1 MMMSKYTT
9 EVRYICEVFAGLT
22 ESTNYIGVEDVIKK
36 ALPIV
41 FDFSFPIFDENYR
54 SVLETKI
61 LKHFYT
67 REIGL
72 ETVGLWKLKLNTKLN
87 EIMPYFNQLYSSQ
100 LYAFNPFY
108 DVDLTRK
115 HKIDGN
121 EKRDT
126 DTTSNTEVEINNT
139 IDDSG
144 TTNTDN
150 SGSRTDELTND
161 NSRVS
166 TKTETQVDAFAER
179 YSDTPQ
185 GALTD
190 LRADKY
196 LTNATLRDDNKKND
210 GNENITDKGNSSDVV
225 NTTDN
230 TEVNDSRKTESRGN
244 NSNTTNGTVS
254 ATLTNTEDY
263 LETVQGKNGGTS
275 YSKLL
280 MEYRETFLN
289 IDMMVIDSLEELFM
303 QLW

>member
-1 MMMSKYTT
+1 MMVSKYTT
-9 EVRYICEVFAGLT
+9 EVRYICEVSAGLT

-100 LYAFNPFY
+100 LYKFNPFY

-126 DTTSNTEVEINNT
+126 DTISNTEVEINNT
-139 IDDSG
+139 I
-144 TTNTDN
+144 DN

-161 NSRVS
+161 NSRIS
-166 TKTETQVDAFAER
+166 TNTETQVDAFAER

-190 LRADKY
+190 LKADMY

-210 GNENITDKGNSSDVV
+210 GNENITDKGNSSDIV

-230 TEVNDSRKTESRGN
+230 AESRGS
-244 NSNTTNGTVS
+244 NSNTTNENVS
-254 ATLTNTEDY
+254 STLTNTEDY
-263 LETVQGKNGGTS
+263 LETVQGKNGGAS

>member
-1 MMMSKYTT
+1 MSKYTT
-9 EVRYICEVFAGLT
+9 EVRYICEVYAGLT

-126 DTTSNTEVEINNT
+126 DTNSNTEVEISNT

-144 TTNTDN
+144 TSNTDN

-196 LTNATLRDDNKKND
+196 LTNATLRDGNKKND
-210 GNENITDKGNSSDVV
+210 GNENVTDKGNSSDIV

-230 TEVNDSRKTESRGN
+230 TEVNDSRSTESRGS
-244 NSNTTNGTVS
+244 NSSTTNGTVS
-254 ATLTNTEDY
+254 ATLTNTEEY
-263 LETVQGKNGGTS
+263 LETVQGKNGGSS

>member
-1 MMMSKYTT
+1 MSKYTT
-9 EVRYICEVFAGLT
+9 EVRYICEVAAGLV
-22 ESTNYIGVEDVIKK
+22 ESTDYKGIEDVIKK
-36 ALPIV
+36 ALPVV
-41 FDFSFPIFDENYR
+41 FDFSFPIFDESYR

-100 LYAFNPFY
+100 LHTFNPFY

-115 HKIDGN
+115 HRIDGSG
-121 EKRDT
+121 KRDT
-126 DTTSNTEVEINNT
+126 DTTSNTETEHRITVDETGNT
-139 IDDSG
+139 
-144 TTNTDN
+144 TTDN
-150 SGSRTDELTND
+150 TGSSTGEGTSENTEVRTGTNNQTD
-161 NSRVS
+161 DFIE
-166 TKTETQVDAFAER
+166 K

-185 GALTD
+185 GAITD

-196 LTNATLRDDNKKND
+196 LTNATIRNDDRKQNTSDNVKND
-210 GNENITDKGNSSDVV
+210 GKTSSDVS
-225 NTTDN
+225 TKDN
-230 TEVNDSRKTESRGN
+230 TEVEETRNTDTSGN
-244 NSNTTNGTVS
+244 NSSTTNGNVS
-254 ATLTNTEDY
+254 ATLTNTEEY
-263 LETVQGKNGGTS
+263 LETVQGKNGGAS

-289 IDMMVIDSLEELFM
+289 IDMMVIDQLEDLFM

>member
-1 MMMSKYTT
+1 MSKYTT
-9 EVRYICEVFAGLT
+9 EVRYICEVSAGLV
-22 ESTNYIGVEDVIKK
+22 ESADYMKVEDVIKK
-36 ALPIV
+36 ALPVV

-72 ETVGLWKLKLNTKLN
+72 ETVGLWKLKLDTKLN
-87 EIMPYFNQLYSSQ
+87 EIMPYFNQLYKSQ

-115 HKIDGN
+115 HRIDGSGT
-121 EKRDT
+121 KDT
-126 DTTSNTEVEINNT
+126 DTA
-139 IDDSG
+139 
-144 TTNTDN
+144 TNTQTEHNITVDESGYSTATG
-150 SGSRTDELTND
+150 SGSS
-161 NSRVS
+161 NSESANTRAN
-166 TKTETQVDAFAER
+166 TKTDAFSER

-196 LTNATLRDDNKKND
+196 LTNATLRDDNVND
-210 GNENITDKGNSSDVV
+210 NTNESGTDKTST
-225 NTTDN
+225 NTNAEN
-230 TEVNDSRKTESRGN
+230 TENKNTETTGN
-244 NSNTTNGTVS
+244 NRTNVNGNIS
-254 ATLTNTEDY
+254 STLTNTEDY
-263 LETVQGKNGGTS
+263 LETVQGKNGGSS

-289 IDMMVIDSLEELFM
+289 IDMMVMNELEDLFM

>member
-1 MMMSKYTT
+1 MSKYTT
-9 EVRYICEVFAGLT
+9 EVRYICEVAAGLA
-22 ESTNYIGVEDVIKK
+22 ESADYTGVEDVIKK
-36 ALPIV
+36 ALPVV
-41 FDFSFPIFDENYR
+41 FDFSFPIFDESYR

-115 HKIDGN
+115 HRIDGSG
-121 EKRDT
+121 KRDT
-126 DTTSNTEVEINNT
+126 DTTSNTETEHRITVDETGNT
-139 IDDSG
+139 
-144 TTNTDN
+144 TTDN
-150 SGSRTDELTND
+150 TGSSTGEGTSENTEVRTGTNNQTD
-161 NSRVS
+161 DFVE
-166 TKTETQVDAFAER
+166 K

-185 GALTD
+185 GAITD
-190 LRADKY
+190 LRGDKY
-196 LTNATLRDDNKKND
+196 LTNATIRNDDRKQNTSDNVKND
-210 GNENITDKGNSSDVV
+210 GKTSSDVS
-225 NTTDN
+225 TKDN
-230 TEVNDSRKTESRGN
+230 TEVEETRNTNTSGN
-244 NSNTTNGTVS
+244 NSSTTNGNVS

-289 IDMMVIDSLEELFM
+289 IDMMVIDQLEDLFM

>member
-1 MMMSKYTT
+1 MSKYTT
-9 EVRYICEVFAGLT
+9 EVRYICEVSAGLV
-22 ESTNYIGVEDVIKK
+22 ESTDYMKVEDVIKK

-87 EIMPYFNQLYSSQ
+87 EIMPYFNQLYKSQ

-115 HKIDGN
+115 HRIDGSGT
-121 EKRDT
+121 KDT
-126 DTTSNTEVEINNT
+126 DTA
-139 IDDSG
+139 
-144 TTNTDN
+144 TNTQTEHNITVDESGN
-150 SGSRTDELTND
+150 STITGSGSSDSESANTRAN
-161 NSRVS
+161 
-166 TKTETQVDAFAER
+166 TKTDAFSER

-196 LTNATLRDDNKKND
+196 LTNATLRDENVN
-210 GNENITDKGNSSDVV
+210 GNTNETGTDKTS
-225 NTTDN
+225 TKTDAEN
-230 TEVNDSRKTESRGN
+230 TENKSTETNGN
-244 NSNTTNGTVS
+244 NRTNVNGNVS
-254 ATLTNTEDY
+254 STLTNTEDY
-263 LETVQGKNGGTS
+263 LETVQGKNGGSS

-289 IDMMVIDSLEELFM
+289 IDMMVMNELEDLFM

>member
-1 MMMSKYTT
+1 MSKYTT
-9 EVRYICEVFAGLT
+9 EVRYICEVAAGLT
-22 ESTNYIGVEDVIKK
+22 ESTSYTGVEDVIKK
-36 ALPIV
+36 ALPVV
-41 FDFSFPIFDENYR
+41 FDFSFPIFDESYR
-54 SVLETKI
+54 SVLETNI

-87 EIMPYFNQLYSSQ
+87 EIMPYFNQLYTSQ

-139 IDDSG
+139 I
-144 TTNTDN
+144 NN

-166 TKTETQVDAFAER
+166 TNTETQFDAFAER

-210 GNENITDKGNSSDVV
+210 GNENVTDKGNSSDVV

-230 TEVNDSRKTESRGN
+230 AESKGS
-244 NSNTTNGTVS
+244 NSSTSNENVS
-254 ATLTNTEDY
+254 STLTNTEDY
-263 LETVQGKNGGTS
+263 LETVQGKNGGAS

>member
-1 MMMSKYTT
+1 MSKYTT
-9 EVRYICEVFAGLT
+9 EVRYICEVSAGLV
-22 ESTNYIGVEDVIKK
+22 ESADYMKVEDVIKK
-36 ALPIV
+36 ALPVV

-72 ETVGLWKLKLNTKLN
+72 ETVGLWKLKLDTKLN
-87 EIMPYFNQLYSSQ
+87 EIMPYFNQLYKSQ

-115 HKIDGN
+115 HRIDGSGT
-121 EKRDT
+121 KDT
-126 DTTSNTEVEINNT
+126 DTA
-139 IDDSG
+139 
-144 TTNTDN
+144 TNTQTEHNITVDESGN
-150 SGSRTDELTND
+150 STITGSGSS
-161 NSRVS
+161 NSESANTRAN
-166 TKTETQVDAFAER
+166 TKTDAFSER

-196 LTNATLRDDNKKND
+196 LTNATLRDENVNYNT
-210 GNENITDKGNSSDVV
+210 NETGTDKTS
-225 NTTDN
+225 TKTDAEN
-230 TEVNDSRKTESRGN
+230 TENKNTETTGN
-244 NSNTTNGTVS
+244 NRTNVNGNVS
-254 ATLTNTEDY
+254 STLTNTEDY
-263 LETVQGKNGGTS
+263 LETVQGKNGGSS

-289 IDMMVIDSLEELFM
+289 IDMMIMNELEDLFM

>member
-1 MMMSKYTT
+1 MSKYTT
-9 EVRYICEVFAGLT
+9 EVRYICEVAAGLA
-22 ESTNYIGVEDVIKK
+22 ESTDYTGVEDVIKK
-36 ALPIV
+36 ALPVV
-41 FDFSFPIFDENYR
+41 FDFSFPIFDESYR

-61 LKHFYT
+61 LRHFYT

-87 EIMPYFNQLYSSQ
+87 EIMPYFNQLYNSQ

-115 HKIDGN
+115 HRIDGSG
-121 EKRDT
+121 KRDT
-126 DTTSNTEVEINNT
+126 DTTSNTETEHKITVDETGNT
-139 IDDSG
+139 
-144 TTNTDN
+144 TTDN
-150 SGSRTDELTND
+150 TGSSTGEGTSENTEVRTGTNNQTD
-161 NSRVS
+161 DFVE
-166 TKTETQVDAFAER
+166 K

-185 GALTD
+185 GAITD

-196 LTNATLRDDNKKND
+196 LTNATIRNDDRKQNTSDNVKND
-210 GNENITDKGNSSDVV
+210 GKTGSSV
-225 NTTDN
+225 NTKDDTEVEESRN
-230 TEVNDSRKTESRGN
+230 TETSGN
-244 NSNTTNGTVS
+244 NSSTTNGNVS

-263 LETVQGKNGGTS
+263 LETVQGKNGGAS

-289 IDMMVIDSLEELFM
+289 IDMMVIDRLEDLFM

>member
-1 MMMSKYTT
+1 MMSKYTT
-9 EVRYICEVFAGLT
+9 EVRYICEVAAGLT
-22 ESTNYIGVEDVIKK
+22 ESTNYTGVEDVIKK
-36 ALPIV
+36 ALPNV

-100 LYAFNPFY
+100 LYEFNPFY

-115 HKIDGN
+115 HRIDGSG
-121 EKRDT
+121 KRDT
-126 DTTSNTEVEINNT
+126 DTTTNTEVESHNT
-139 IDDSG
+139 VDDSG
-144 TTNTDN
+144 TANTDN
-150 SGSRTDELTND
+150 SGSRTEELTND
-161 NSRVS
+161 NSSVS
-166 TKTETQVDAFAER
+166 TKTETQFETFAER

-190 LRADKY
+190 LKADKY
-196 LTNATLRDDNKKND
+196 LTNATLRDDNKNNN
-210 GNENITDKGNSSDVV
+210 GNENVTDKVNSSDIV

-230 TEVNDSRKTESRGN
+230 TAVNDSRNTESRGS
-244 NSNTTNGTVS
+244 NSSTTNGNVS
-254 ATLTNTEDY
+254 AVLTNTEDY
-263 LETVQGKNGGTS
+263 LETVQGKNGGVS

-289 IDMMVIDSLEELFM
+289 IDMMVIEKLEPLFF

>member
-1 MMMSKYTT
+1 MSKYTT
-9 EVRYICEVFAGLT
+9 EVRYICEVAAGL
-22 ESTNYIGVEDVIKK
+22 EVSADYKGVEDVIKK
-36 ALPIV
+36 ALPVV

-72 ETVGLWKLKLNTKLN
+72 ETVGLWKLKLDTKLN
-87 EIMPYFNQLYSSQ
+87 EIMPYFNQLYKSQ

-115 HKIDGN
+115 HRIDGSGT
-121 EKRDT
+121 KDT
-126 DTTSNTEVEINNT
+126 DTA
-139 IDDSG
+139 
-144 TTNTDN
+144 TNTQTEHNITVGENGN
-150 SGSRTDELTND
+150 STITGTGSS
-161 NSRVS
+161 NSESANARAN
-166 TKTETQVDAFAER
+166 TKTDAFSER

-196 LTNATLRDDNKKND
+196 LTNATLRDENVNDNT
-210 GNENITDKGNSSDVV
+210 NETGTDKTSTKSDVE
-225 NTTDN
+225 N
-230 TEVNDSRKTESRGN
+230 TESKNTETNGN
-244 NSNTTNGTVS
+244 NSTTVNGNIS
-254 ATLTNTEDY
+254 STLTNTEDY
-263 LETVQGKNGGTS
+263 LETVQGKNGGSS

-280 MEYRETFLN
+280 MEYRETFIN
-289 IDMMVIDSLEELFM
+289 IDMMVLAELEDLFM

>member
-1 MMMSKYTT
+1 MSKYTT
-9 EVRYICEVFAGLT
+9 EVRYICEVSAGLV
-22 ESTNYIGVEDVIKK
+22 ESADYMKVEDVIKK
-36 ALPIV
+36 ALPVV

-72 ETVGLWKLKLNTKLN
+72 ETVGLWKLKLDTKLN
-87 EIMPYFNQLYSSQ
+87 EIMPYFNQLYKSQ

-115 HKIDGN
+115 HRIDGSGT
-121 EKRDT
+121 KDT
-126 DTTSNTEVEINNT
+126 DTATNTQTEHNITVDESGNSTITGSGSSNSESANT
-139 IDDSG
+139 IA
-144 TTNTDN
+144 N
-150 SGSRTDELTND
+150 
-161 NSRVS
+161 
-166 TKTETQVDAFAER
+166 TKTDAFSER

-196 LTNATLRDDNKKND
+196 LTNATLRDDNVNYST
-210 GNENITDKGNSSDVV
+210 NESGTDKTSTNS
-225 NTTDN
+225 NAEN
-230 TEVNDSRKTESRGN
+230 TENKSTETNGN
-244 NSNTTNGTVS
+244 NKTNVNGNVS
-254 ATLTNTEDY
+254 STLTNTEDY
-263 LETVQGKNGGTS
+263 LETVQGKNGGSS

-289 IDMMVIDSLEELFM
+289 IDMMVMNELEDLFM

>member
-1 MMMSKYTT
+1 MSKYTT
-9 EVRYICEVFAGLT
+9 EVRYICEVSAGLV
-22 ESTNYIGVEDVIKK
+22 ESADYMKVEDIVKK
-36 ALPIV
+36 ALPVV

-54 SVLETKI
+54 NVLETKI

-72 ETVGLWKLKLNTKLN
+72 ETVGLWKLKLDTKLN
-87 EIMPYFNQLYSSQ
+87 EIMPYFNQLYKSQ

-115 HKIDGN
+115 HRIDGSGT
-121 EKRDT
+121 KDT
-126 DTTSNTEVEINNT
+126 DTA
-139 IDDSG
+139 
-144 TTNTDN
+144 TNTQTEHNITVDESGN
-150 SGSRTDELTND
+150 STVTGTGSS
-161 NSRVS
+161 NSESANTRAN
-166 TKTETQVDAFAER
+166 TKTDAFSER

-196 LTNATLRDDNKKND
+196 LTNATLRDDNVND
-210 GNENITDKGNSSDVV
+210 NTNESGTDKTST
-225 NTTDN
+225 NTNAEN
-230 TEVNDSRKTESRGN
+230 TENKSTETTGN
-244 NSNTTNGTVS
+244 NRTNVNGNVS
-254 ATLTNTEDY
+254 STLTNTEDY
-263 LETVQGKNGGTS
+263 LETVQGKNGGSS

-289 IDMMVIDSLEELFM
+289 IDMMVMNELEDLFM

>member
-1 MMMSKYTT
+1 MSKYTT
-9 EVRYICEVFAGLT
+9 EVRYICEVSAGLV
-22 ESTNYIGVEDVIKK
+22 ESADYMKVEDVIKK

-72 ETVGLWKLKLNTKLN
+72 ETVGLWKLKLDTKLN
-87 EIMPYFNQLYSSQ
+87 EIMPYFNQLYKSQ
-100 LYAFNPFY
+100 LYGFNPFY

-115 HKIDGN
+115 HRIDGSGT
-121 EKRDT
+121 KDT
-126 DTTSNTEVEINNT
+126 DTA
-139 IDDSG
+139 
-144 TTNTDN
+144 TNTQTEHNITVDESGN
-150 SGSRTDELTND
+150 STVTGSGSS
-161 NSRVS
+161 NSESANTRAN
-166 TKTETQVDAFAER
+166 TKTDTFSER

-196 LTNATLRDDNKKND
+196 LTNATLRDDNVND
-210 GNENITDKGNSSDVV
+210 NTNESGTDKTST
-225 NTTDN
+225 NTNAEN
-230 TEVNDSRKTESRGN
+230 TENKNTETNGN
-244 NSNTTNGTVS
+244 NRTNVNGNVS
-254 ATLTNTEDY
+254 STLTNTEDY
-263 LETVQGKNGGTS
+263 LETVQGKNGGNS

-280 MEYRETFLN
+280 VEYRETFLN
-289 IDMMVIDSLEELFM
+289 IDMMVMNELEDLFM

>member
-1 MMMSKYTT
+1 MSKYTT
-9 EVRYICEVFAGLT
+9 EVRYICEVAAGLV
-22 ESTNYIGVEDVIKK
+22 ESADYTGVEDVIKK
-36 ALPIV
+36 ALPVV

-61 LKHFYT
+61 MKHFYT

-87 EIMPYFNQLYSSQ
+87 EIMPYFNQLYNSQ

-115 HKIDGN
+115 HRIDGSG
-121 EKRDT
+121 KRDT
-126 DTTSNTEVEINNT
+126 DTTSNTETEHRITVDETGNT
-139 IDDSG
+139 
-144 TTNTDN
+144 TTDN
-150 SGSRTDELTND
+150 TGSSTGEGTSENTEVRTGTNNQTD
-161 NSRVS
+161 DFVE
-166 TKTETQVDAFAER
+166 K

-185 GALTD
+185 GAITG
-190 LRADKY
+190 LRSDKY
-196 LTNATLRDDNKKND
+196 LTNATIRNDDRKQNTSDNVKND
-210 GNENITDKGNSSDVV
+210 GKTSSDVS
-225 NTTDN
+225 TKDN
-230 TEVNDSRKTESRGN
+230 TEVEETRNTDTSGN
-244 NSNTTNGTVS
+244 NSSTTNGNVS

-263 LETVQGKNGGTS
+263 LETVQGKNGGAS

-289 IDMMVIDSLEELFM
+289 IDMMIIDQLEDLFM

>member
-1 MMMSKYTT
+1 MMSKYTT
-9 EVRYICEVFAGLT
+9 EVRYICEVAAGLT
-22 ESTNYIGVEDVIKK
+22 ESTNYTGVEDVIKK
-36 ALPIV
+36 ALPNV

-100 LYAFNPFY
+100 LYEFNPFY

-115 HKIDGN
+115 HRIDGSG
-121 EKRDT
+121 KRDT
-126 DTTSNTEVEINNT
+126 DTTTNTEVESHNT

-144 TTNTDN
+144 TANTDN

-161 NSRVS
+161 NSSVS
-166 TKTETQVDAFAER
+166 TKTETQFDTFAER

-190 LRADKY
+190 LKADKY
-196 LTNATLRDDNKKND
+196 LTNATLRDDNKNNN
-210 GNENITDKGNSSDVV
+210 GNENVTDKGNSSDIV

-230 TEVNDSRKTESRGN
+230 TTVNDSRNTESRGS
-244 NSNTTNGTVS
+244 NSSTTNGNVS
-254 ATLTNTEDY
+254 AVLTNTEDY
-263 LETVQGKNGGTS
+263 LETVQGKNGGVS

-289 IDMMVIDSLEELFM
+289 IDMMVIEKLEPLFF

>member
-1 MMMSKYTT
+1 MSKYTT
-9 EVRYICEVFAGLT
+9 EVRYICEVAAGLA
-22 ESTNYIGVEDVIKK
+22 ESADYTGVEDVIKK
-36 ALPIV
+36 ALPVV
-41 FDFSFPIFDENYR
+41 FDFSFPIFDESYR

-100 LYAFNPFY
+100 LYVFNPFY

-115 HKIDGN
+115 HRIDGSG
-121 EKRDT
+121 KRDT
-126 DTTSNTEVEINNT
+126 DTTNNTETEHRITVDETVNTTTDNTGSSTGEGTSENTEVRTGTNNQ
-139 IDDSG
+139 
-144 TTNTDN
+144 TDN
-150 SGSRTDELTND
+150 FVE
-161 NSRVS
+161 
-166 TKTETQVDAFAER
+166 K

-185 GALTD
+185 GAITD
-190 LRADKY
+190 LRIDKY
-196 LTNATLRDDNKKND
+196 LTNATIRNDDRKQNTSDNVKND
-210 GNENITDKGNSSDVV
+210 GKTSSDVS
-225 NTTDN
+225 TKDN
-230 TEVNDSRKTESRGN
+230 TEVEETRNTNTSGN
-244 NSNTTNGTVS
+244 NSSTTNGSVS

-289 IDMMVIDSLEELFM
+289 IDMMVIDQLEDLFM

>member
-1 MMMSKYTT
+1 MSKYTT
-9 EVRYICEVFAGLT
+9 EVRYICEVAAGLA
-22 ESTNYIGVEDVIKK
+22 ESADYTGVEDVIKK
-36 ALPIV
+36 ALPVV
-41 FDFSFPIFDENYR
+41 FDFSFPIFDESYR

-115 HKIDGN
+115 HRIDGSG
-121 EKRDT
+121 KRDT
-126 DTTSNTEVEINNT
+126 DTTSNTETEHRITVDETGNT
-139 IDDSG
+139 
-144 TTNTDN
+144 TTDN
-150 SGSRTDELTND
+150 TGSSTGEGTSENTEVRTGTNNQAD
-161 NSRVS
+161 DFVE
-166 TKTETQVDAFAER
+166 K

-185 GALTD
+185 GAITD

-196 LTNATLRDDNKKND
+196 LTNATIRNDDRKQNTSDNVKND
-210 GNENITDKGNSSDVV
+210 GKTGSSVSTNDDTEVKESR
-225 NTTDN
+225 N
-230 TEVNDSRKTESRGN
+230 TETNGN
-244 NSNTTNGTVS
+244 NSSTTNGNVS

-263 LETVQGKNGGTS
+263 LETVQGKNGGAS

-289 IDMMVIDSLEELFM
+289 IDMMVIDQLEDLFM

>member
-1 MMMSKYTT
+1 MSKYTT
-9 EVRYICEVFAGLT
+9 EVRYICEVSAGLT

-139 IDDSG
+139 ID
-144 TTNTDN
+144 N

-161 NSRVS
+161 NSRIS
-166 TKTETQVDAFAER
+166 TNTETQVDAFAER

-190 LRADKY
+190 LKADKY

-230 TEVNDSRKTESRGN
+230 TESRGS
-244 NSNTTNGTVS
+244 NSNTTNENVS
-254 ATLTNTEDY
+254 SILTNTEDY
-263 LETVQGKNGGTS
+263 LETVQGKNGGAS

-280 MEYRETFLN
+280 TEYRETFLN
-289 IDMMVIDSLEELFM
+289 IDMMVIDNLEELFM

>member
-1 MMMSKYTT
+1 MSKYTT
-9 EVRYICEVFAGLT
+9 EVRYICEVAAGLT
-22 ESTNYIGVEDVIKK
+22 ESTNYTGVEEVIKK
-36 ALPIV
+36 ALPVV
-41 FDFSFPIFDENYR
+41 FDFSFPIFDEKYR

-100 LYAFNPFY
+100 LYTFNPFY

-115 HKIDGN
+115 HRIDGSG
-121 EKRDT
+121 KRDT
-126 DTTSNTEVEINNT
+126 DTTSNTETEHRITVDETGNT
-139 IDDSG
+139 
-144 TTNTDN
+144 TTDN
-150 SGSRTDELTND
+150 TGTSTSEGTSENTEVRTGTNNQTD
-161 NSRVS
+161 DFVE
-166 TKTETQVDAFAER
+166 K

-185 GALTD
+185 GAITD

-196 LTNATLRDDNKKND
+196 LTNATIRNDDKKQ
-210 GNENITDKGNSSDVV
+210 TTSDNANANGKTGSNV

-230 TEVNDSRKTESRGN
+230 TEVEDSRNTETNGN
-244 NSNTTNGTVS
+244 NSSTTNGNVS

-263 LETVQGKNGGTS
+263 LETVQGKNGAAS

-289 IDMMVIDSLEELFM
+289 IDMMVIDRLEDLFM

>member
-1 MMMSKYTT
+1 MSKYTT
-9 EVRYICEVFAGLT
+9 EVRYICEVSAGLV
-22 ESTNYIGVEDVIKK
+22 ESADYMKVEDIIKK
-36 ALPIV
+36 ALPVV

-72 ETVGLWKLKLNTKLN
+72 ETVGLWKLKLDTKLN
-87 EIMPYFNQLYSSQ
+87 EIMPYFNQLYTSQ

-108 DVDLTRK
+108 DIDLTRK
-115 HKIDGN
+115 HRIDGSGT
-121 EKRDT
+121 KDT
-126 DTTSNTEVEINNT
+126 DTA
-139 IDDSG
+139 
-144 TTNTDN
+144 TNTQTEHNITVDESGN
-150 SGSRTDELTND
+150 STATGSGSSNSESANTRTN
-161 NSRVS
+161 
-166 TKTETQVDAFAER
+166 TKTDAFSER

-196 LTNATLRDDNKKND
+196 LTNATLRDDNVND
-210 GNENITDKGNSSDVV
+210 NTNESGTDKTST
-225 NTTDN
+225 NTNAEN
-230 TEVNDSRKTESRGN
+230 TENKNTETNGN
-244 NSNTTNGTVS
+244 NRTNVNGNVS
-254 ATLTNTEDY
+254 STLTNTEDY
-263 LETVQGKNGGTS
+263 LETVQGKNGGSS

-289 IDMMVIDSLEELFM
+289 IDMMVVNELEDLFM

>member
-1 MMMSKYTT
+1 MSKYTT
-9 EVRYICEVFAGLT
+9 EVRYICEVAAGLT
-22 ESTNYIGVEDVIKK
+22 ESTNYTGVEDVIKK
-36 ALPIV
+36 ALPVV
-41 FDFSFPIFDENYR
+41 FDFSFPIFDESYR

-87 EIMPYFNQLYSSQ
+87 EIMPYFNQLYTSQ
-100 LYAFNPFY
+100 LYEFNPFY

-139 IDDSG
+139 ID
-144 TTNTDN
+144 N

-166 TKTETQVDAFAER
+166 TNTETQVDAFAER

-210 GNENITDKGNSSDVV
+210 GNENVTDKGNSSDVV

-230 TEVNDSRKTESRGN
+230 TESKGS
-244 NSNTTNGTVS
+244 NSSTSNENVS
-254 ATLTNTEDY
+254 STLTNTEDY
-263 LETVQGKNGGTS
+263 LETVQGKNGGAS

>member
-1 MMMSKYTT
+1 MSKYTT
-9 EVRYICEVFAGLT
+9 EVRYICEVAAGLV
-22 ESTNYIGVEDVIKK
+22 ESADYTGVEDVIKK
-36 ALPIV
+36 ALPVV
-41 FDFSFPIFDENYR
+41 FDFSFPIFDESYR

-100 LYAFNPFY
+100 LYTFNPFY

-115 HKIDGN
+115 HRIDGSG
-121 EKRDT
+121 KRDT
-126 DTTSNTEVEINNT
+126 DTTSNTETEHRITVDETGNT
-139 IDDSG
+139 
-144 TTNTDN
+144 TTDN
-150 SGSRTDELTND
+150 TGSSTGEGTSENTEVRTGTNNQTD
-161 NSRVS
+161 DFVE
-166 TKTETQVDAFAER
+166 K

-185 GALTD
+185 GAITD
-190 LRADKY
+190 LRTDKY
-196 LTNATLRDDNKKND
+196 LTNATIRNDDRKQNTSDNVKND
-210 GNENITDKGNSSDVV
+210 GKTSSDVS
-225 NTTDN
+225 TKDN
-230 TEVNDSRKTESRGN
+230 TEVEETRNTDTSGN
-244 NSNTTNGTVS
+244 NSSTTNGNVS

-263 LETVQGKNGGTS
+263 LETVQGKNGGAS

-289 IDMMVIDSLEELFM
+289 IDMMVINQLEDLFM

>member
-1 MMMSKYTT
+1 MSKYTT
-9 EVRYICEVFAGLT
+9 EVRYICEVAAGLV
-22 ESTNYIGVEDVIKK
+22 ESADYTGVEDVIKK
-36 ALPIV
+36 ALPVV
-41 FDFSFPIFDENYR
+41 FDFSFPIFDESYR

-115 HKIDGN
+115 HRIDGSG
-121 EKRDT
+121 KRDT
-126 DTTSNTEVEINNT
+126 DTISNTETEHRITVDETGNT
-139 IDDSG
+139 V
-144 TTNTDN
+144 TDN
-150 SGSRTDELTND
+150 TGTSTGEGTSENTEARTGTNNQTD
-161 NSRVS
+161 DFVE
-166 TKTETQVDAFAER
+166 K

-185 GALTD
+185 GAITD

-196 LTNATLRDDNKKND
+196 LTNATIRNDDKKQATNDNVKND
-210 GNENITDKGNSSDVV
+210 GKTSSNVSTKDDTEVED
-225 NTTDN
+225 TRN
-230 TEVNDSRKTESRGN
+230 TETNGN
-244 NSNTTNGTVS
+244 NSSTTNGNVS

-263 LETVQGKNGGTS
+263 LETVQGKNGGAS

-289 IDMMVIDSLEELFM
+289 IDMMMISQLEELFM

>member
-1 MMMSKYTT
+1 MSKYTT
-9 EVRYICEVFAGLT
+9 EVRYICEVAAGLA
-22 ESTNYIGVEDVIKK
+22 ESADYTGVEAVIKK
-36 ALPIV
+36 ALPVV
-41 FDFSFPIFDENYR
+41 FDFSFPIFDERYR

-115 HKIDGN
+115 HRIDGSG
-121 EKRDT
+121 KRDT
-126 DTTSNTEVEINNT
+126 DTTSNTETEHRITVDETGNTTTDNTGSSTGEGTSENTEVRTGTNNNT
-139 IDDSG
+139 DDFV
-144 TTNTDN
+144 
-150 SGSRTDELTND
+150 E
-161 NSRVS
+161 
-166 TKTETQVDAFAER
+166 K

-185 GALTD
+185 GAITD

-196 LTNATLRDDNKKND
+196 LTNATIRNDDRKQNTSDNVKND
-210 GNENITDKGNSSDVV
+210 GKTSSNVSTKDDTEVE
-225 NTTDN
+225 DSRN
-230 TEVNDSRKTESRGN
+230 TETNGN
-244 NSNTTNGTVS
+244 NSSTTNGNVS
-254 ATLTNTEDY
+254 ATLINTEDY
-263 LETVQGKNGGTS
+263 LETVQGKNGGAS

-289 IDMMVIDSLEELFM
+289 IDMMVIGQLEDLFM

>member
-1 MMMSKYTT
+1 MMSKYTT
-9 EVRYICEVFAGLT
+9 EVRYICEVSAGLT

-139 IDDSG
+139 ID
-144 TTNTDN
+144 N
-150 SGSRTDELTND
+150 SGSRTDELTNG

-166 TKTETQVDAFAER
+166 TNTETQVDAFAER

-190 LRADKY
+190 LKADKY

-230 TEVNDSRKTESRGN
+230 TESRGS
-244 NSNTTNGTVS
+244 NSNTTNENVS
-254 ATLTNTEDY
+254 STLTNTEDY
-263 LETVQGKNGGTS
+263 LETVQGKNGGAS

>member
-1 MMMSKYTT
+1 MVSKYTT
-9 EVRYICEVFAGLT
+9 EVRYICEVAAGLT
-22 ESTNYIGVEDVIKK
+22 ESTNYTGVEDVIKK
-36 ALPIV
+36 ALPNV

-72 ETVGLWKLKLNTKLN
+72 ETIGLWKLKLNTKLN

-100 LYAFNPFY
+100 LYEFNPFY

-115 HKIDGN
+115 HRIDGSG
-121 EKRDT
+121 KRDT
-126 DTTSNTEVEINNT
+126 DTTTNTEVESHNT

-144 TTNTDN
+144 TANTDN

-166 TKTETQVDAFAER
+166 TKTETQFDTFAER

-190 LRADKY
+190 LKADKY
-196 LTNATLRDDNKKND
+196 LTNATLRDDNKNNN
-210 GNENITDKGNSSDVV
+210 GNENVTDKVNSSDIV

-230 TEVNDSRKTESRGN
+230 TAVNDSRNTESRGS
-244 NSNTTNGTVS
+244 NSSTTNGNVS
-254 ATLTNTEDY
+254 AVLTNTEDY
-263 LETVQGKNGGTS
+263 LETVQGKNGGVS

-289 IDMMVIDSLEELFM
+289 IDMMIIEKLEPLFF

>member
-1 MMMSKYTT
+1 MSKYTT
-9 EVRYICEVFAGLT
+9 EVRYICEVSAGLT
-22 ESTNYIGVEDVIKK
+22 ESTNYTGVEDVIKK
-36 ALPIV
+36 ALPII

-100 LYAFNPFY
+100 LYTFNPFY

-126 DTTSNTEVEINNT
+126 DTTSNTKVEINNS
-139 IDDSG
+139 INDSG

-150 SGSRTDELTND
+150 SGSRTDELTNG

-166 TKTETQVDAFAER
+166 TKTETQVGAFAER

-190 LRADKY
+190 LRSDKY

-210 GNENITDKGNSSDVV
+210 GNENVTDKGNSSDIV

-230 TEVNDSRKTESRGN
+230 TEVNDSRSTESRGS
-244 NSNTTNGTVS
+244 NSSTTNGNVS

-263 LETVQGKNGGTS
+263 LETVQGKNGGAS

-280 MEYRETFLN
+280 IEYRETFLN

>member
-1 MMMSKYTT
+1 MSKYTT
-9 EVRYICEVFAGLT
+9 EVRYICEVAAGLV
-22 ESTNYIGVEDVIKK
+22 ESTDYTGVEDVIKK
-36 ALPIV
+36 ALPVV
-41 FDFSFPIFDENYR
+41 FDFSFPIFDEQYR

-100 LYAFNPFY
+100 LYEFNPFY

-115 HKIDGN
+115 HRIDGSG
-121 EKRDT
+121 KRDT
-126 DTTSNTEVEINNT
+126 DTTSNTETEHRITVDETGNT
-139 IDDSG
+139 
-144 TTNTDN
+144 TTDN
-150 SGSRTDELTND
+150 TGSSTGEGTSENTEVRTGTNNQTD
-161 NSRVS
+161 DFVE
-166 TKTETQVDAFAER
+166 K

-185 GALTD
+185 GAITD
-190 LRADKY
+190 LRTDKY
-196 LTNATLRDDNKKND
+196 LTNATIRNDDRKQNTSDNVKND
-210 GNENITDKGNSSDVV
+210 GKTSSNVS
-225 NTTDN
+225 TKDN
-230 TEVNDSRKTESRGN
+230 TEVEETRNTNTSGN
-244 NSNTTNGTVS
+244 NSSTTNGNVS

-263 LETVQGKNGGTS
+263 LETVQGKNGGAS

-289 IDMMVIDSLEELFM
+289 IDMMVIDNLEELFM

>member
-1 MMMSKYTT
+1 MSKYTT
-9 EVRYICEVFAGLT
+9 EVRYICEVAAGLT

-126 DTTSNTEVEINNT
+126 DTTSNTEVEISNT
-139 IDDSG
+139 IDDNG

-166 TKTETQVDAFAER
+166 TKTETQVDSFAER

-210 GNENITDKGNSSDVV
+210 GNENVTDKGNSSDVV
-225 NTTDN
+225 NSTDN
-230 TEVNDSRKTESRGN
+230 TEVNDSRNTESRGSN
-244 NSNTTNGTVS
+244 NSTTNGNVS
-254 ATLTNTEDY
+254 ATLTNTEEY